1 MSIRNLIRLGIAGAL
16 ATGLL
21 ATPATAR
28 STPDG
33 FADLAERLSPAVV
46 NISTV
51 QAARGPQGQAPGGR
65 GPEVPQFP
73 PGSPFEEFFR
83 EFFDRQQRGDRN
95 QPNQPNQGPQQR
107 RPTSLGSGFIIDPTG
122 YVVTNNHVIDGADEI
137 TVTLADDTKLTAKLI
152 GRDAPTDLALL
163 KVEPRRPLP
172 FVPWGDSDRARV
184 GDWVVAIGNPFGLG
198 GSVTAGILS
207 ARSRDIQTGRYD
219 DFLQTDAS
227 INRGNSGGPL
237 FNLQGEVIGIN
248 TAIYSPTGGSV
259 GIGFAIPATLA
270 KPVVEQLRQFGKARR
285 GWLGVRLSTVTDEI
299 ADAAGLKE
307 PRGGFVGSVMDG
319 SPAQKAQIR
328 NGDIIIEFDGREVA
342 NSRRL
347 QRMAAD
353 TPADKAV
360 DVVVWRRGE
369 RVKLRL
375 VTGEF
380 PEDQQVASATPG
392 QTPSPRGSAAP
403 SASIATIGMQIAA
416 LTPQLRQR
424 FGIADDV
431 TGVVVTEVRQGS
443 DAADKGIRS
452 GDVIREVNQ
461 EEVRTPQDVTKRIET
476 ARAEGKRSVLL
487 ILDRKGDPTFAG
499 VRIDRD

>member
-1 MSIRNLIRLGIAGAL
+1 
-16 ATGLL
+16 
-21 ATPATAR
+21 
-28 STPDG
+28 
-33 FADLAERLSPAVV
+33 
-46 NISTV
+46 
-51 QAARGPQGQAPGGR
+51 
-65 GPEVPQFP
+65 
-73 PGSPFEEFFR
+73 
-83 EFFDRQQRGDRN
+83 
-95 QPNQPNQGPQQR
+95 
-107 RPTSLGSGFIIDPTG
+107 
-122 YVVTNNHVIDGADEI
+122 
-137 TVTLADDTKLTAKLI
+137 
-152 GRDAPTDLALL
+152 
-163 KVEPRRPLP
+163 
-172 FVPWGDSDRARV
+172 
-184 GDWVVAIGNPFGLG
+184 
-198 GSVTAGILS
+198 
-207 ARSRDIQTGRYD
+207 
-219 DFLQTDAS
+219 
-227 INRGNSGGPL
+227 
-237 FNLQGEVIGIN
+237 
-248 TAIYSPTGGSV
+248 V